1 MDGATDEYLKELL
14 LHVPTQQY
22 QAPVGQLRVEGPRS
36 TPGPIIGAYVVS
48 AVAGALVVVLAA
60 VLYGRRD

>member
-1 MDGATDEYLKELL
+1 MSVGNATDEYLRELL
-14 LHVPTQQY
+14 QQVPAAPYQQVA
-22 QAPVGQLRVEGPRS
+22 QVMAAPRS